1 MRALRAEVLKTLTT
15 RLLLWYGLGLLAFLV
30 LVLSIH
36 IGSDDVA
43 DLSQVSTQHSIF
55 AVAGLA
61 AVLAVLL
68 GSVIVTAEYTHG
80 TINQTFL
87 AVPRRDRVL
96 GAKVAAALVVAV
108 GLALLA
114 DAATVVVAELWYQGR
129 GLTLQLDGETMGPLL
144 GAIGA
149 SALGAAIGVGVGAL
163 LRRQTAAIVLI
174 LLWLLIGEAVIGAVG
189 DTARFAPGHAL
200 GAVVAAH
207 TDGTRDTLAVW
218 PAVFTGIFYAA
229 VFGLAGLLATI
240 GSDVPSSG
248 D

>member
-1 MRALRAEVLKTLTT
+1 MSALRAELLKTVTT
-15 RLLLWYGLGLLAFLV
+15 RLLLWYGLGLIAFLV
-30 LVLSIH
+30 LVLSVH

-96 GAKVAAALVVAV
+96 GAKVVAALVVAV

-114 DAATVVVAELWYQGR
+114 DAATLAVAELWYQGR
-129 GLTLQLDGETMGPLL
+129 GLTLQLDGDTMGPLL

-163 LRRQTAAIVLI
+163 LRRQTGAIVLI

-189 DTARFAPGHAL
+189 DAARFAPGHAL
-200 GAVVAAH
+200 GAVVSAH
-207 TDGTRDTLAVW
+207 TDGTRDTLGVW
-218 PAVFTGIFYAA
+218 PAVFTGVFYAA
-229 VFGLAGLLATI
+229 VFGLAGLFATL

>member
-1 MRALRAEVLKTLTT
+1 MRALRAELLKAVTT

-36 IGSDDVA
+36 IGSDDVF
-43 DLSQVSTQHSIF
+43 DLSRVSTQRSIF
-55 AVAGLA
+55 EVAGLA
-61 AVLAVLL
+61 AVVSVLL
-68 GSVIVTAEYTHG
+68 GAVLVTAEYAHG

-96 GAKVAAALVVAV
+96 GAKLGAALVVVA

-114 DAATVVVAELWYQGR
+114 DAATLLVAELWYQGR
-129 GLTLQLDGETMGPLL
+129 GLTLHLGSETMGPFL
-144 GAIGA
+144 GVIGA
-149 SALGAAIGVGVGAL
+149 CLIAAAIGLGIGAL
-163 LRRQTAAIVLI
+163 LRKQTGAIVAV

-189 DTARFAPGHAL
+189 DSARYAPGHAL
-200 GAVVAAH
+200 GAIVAAH
-207 TDGTRDTLAVW
+207 ADGSRDTLGVW
-218 PAVFTGIFYAA
+218 PAVATGLFYAA
-229 VFGLAGLLATI
+229 VFCVAGLLATA